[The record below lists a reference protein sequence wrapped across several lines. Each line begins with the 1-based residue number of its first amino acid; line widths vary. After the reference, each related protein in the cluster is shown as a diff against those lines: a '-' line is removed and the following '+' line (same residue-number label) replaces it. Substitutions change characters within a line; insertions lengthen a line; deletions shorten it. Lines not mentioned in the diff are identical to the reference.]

1 MTQEKMKK
9 QKKLALKNAQPSL
22 LGEMFNDV
30 FKTFWLVSLLGVLA
44 VLSAMFQAK
53 TTHDARKAVAESQKL
68 REQRQQYEIELQAL
82 RIELTSLTEAN
93 RISSLAKKELDMIEV
108 NTSNEKIIT
117 L

>member
-1 MTQEKMKK
+1 MADEKNKRQK
-9 QKKLALKNAQPSL
+9 QIKLKQAQPSL
-22 LGEMFNDV
+22 LMGVFNDV
-30 FKTFWLVSLLGVLA
+30 FRNYWLVSILGVLA

-82 RIELTSLTEAN
+82 RLELTSLTEAN
-93 RISSLAKKELDMIEV
+93 RISSLAKKQLDMIEV
-108 NTSNEKIIT
+108 NTNNEKIIT

>member
-1 MTQEKMKK
+1 MKK
-9 QKKLALKNAQPSL
+9 QKKLPLKNAQPSL
-22 LGEMFNDV
+22 LGELFSDV
-30 FKTFWLVSLLGVLA
+30 FRNYWLISLLGILA

-82 RIELTSLTEAN
+82 RLELTSLTEAN
-93 RISSLAKKELDMIEV
+93 RISSLAKKNLEMIEV
-108 NTSNEKIIT
+108 NTNNEKIIT

>member
-1 MTQEKMKK
+1 MSKESPKK
-9 QKKLALKNAQPSL
+9 QKKLPLKNTHPSL
-22 LGEMFNDV
+22 LGALFSDV
-30 FKTFWLVSLLGVLA
+30 FRTYWLVSLLGIIT

-82 RIELTSLTEAN
+82 RLELTSLTEAN
-93 RISSLAKKELDMIEV
+93 RISSLAKKNLDMIEV
-108 NTSNEKIIT
+108 STKNEKIIT